1 MALMITNALVV
12 IRTHLTN
19 GGLYQHIFQKES
31 FFGHPPNGVPPFNP
45 PIQSFGWPI
54 FNFMNIHATNIV
66 STNCYTICIGRNVQ
80 VVLWEVAI
88 PKLY

>member
-1 MALMITNALVV
+1 MALMITNALVAIKTLNQWWFV
-12 IRTHLTN
+12 ATHIPR
-19 GGLYQHIFQKES
+19 GIF
-31 FFGHPPNGVPPFNP
+31 FCHPPNGVPPFNP

-54 FNFMNIHATNIV
+54 LNFTNVHATNMV
-66 STNCYTICIGRNVQ
+66 STNCYTICNGRNVQ